1 MHAYSERLASD
12 SDGRPKGERTRA
24 QIQIAACRVLE
35 GNGPQDLTI
44 SSICEEAGVSNGTF
58 YIYFPDR
65 HALLDTLL
73 TGFVEFL
80 QSSMRAASARPARRN
95 NRSSD
100 PRIFRIVHPKIAA

>member
-12 SDGRPKGERTRA
+12 CEGRPKGERTRA
-24 QIQIAACRVLE
+24 QIQIAACRVLD

-44 SSICEEAGVSNGTF
+44 SSICEQAGVSNGTF

-65 HALLDTLL
+65 HALLDVLL

-80 QSSMRAASARPARRN
+80 QEFDAGGQREPARRDN
-95 NRSSD
+95 STRRPAPMSTCS
-100 PRIFRIVHPKIAA
+100 PTIAA